1 MHIVSVISQKGGAGK
16 TTLAVNLAVA
26 AQQGGKEV
34 AVIDLDPQAS
44 AASWGDARQGEP
56 PSVVSAQPARL
67 PLVIEVAEKAGAELI
82 LIDTAPHSE
91 SVALAAARAADL
103 VLIPCRPAIF
113 DLRSIQS
120 TLTLAELAKKRAAVV
135 LNAVP
140 PQGSIGTEAERA
152 LKGLHAEVVPAQMTQ
167 RVAYMYSLTNAQG
180 VCEYEPSGK
189 ASREVSRLLRW
200 LLAALGEKG
209 TK

>member
-26 AQQGGKEV
+26 AQQSGKEV

-67 PLVIEVAEKAGAELI
+67 PRVIEVAEKAGAELI

-91 SVALAAARAADL
+91 SVALAAARAAEL

-180 VCEYEPSGK
+180 VCEYEPNGK
-189 ASREVSRLLRW
+189 ASQEINRLLRW
-200 LLAALGEKG
+200 LLKALGEKG